1 MEQSLV
7 SSGSVSSPPESR
19 QRDRSVDNLKV
30 ALVIGVIV
38 GHTTMAWTGMGTWV
52 FDEPMVR
59 EPLLTIASML
69 ALLGGLFGM
78 AMFFFIAGMYTAP
91 SLARKGAGKFLVD
104 RAIRLGVP
112 MLFFMFLLS
121 PVVEYVDPDAAGWD
135 QGFWAFTLHI
145 WWPPVPGPTWFLG
158 ILLLFSAVY
167 AVVRTMRPRQLGDDP
182 PLRPRHLVTAALI
195 VALSS
200 YLVRIAIPLG
210 DEVWHLALAQAPAW
224 AVGFALGVLG
234 AERRWFKPIP
244 PHMVAAARRAA
255 WVAITALLLVGIL
268 ASSLDRFSGG
278 ATWES
283 MLAAVIEAILVVT
296 MPLWLL
302 SIFRRRFDRQG
313 PLGRKMSRSAFAAYV
328 LHQLVL
334 VGLVLAS
341 HYTPWAPE
349 VEYLLVSGLG
359 VAVSFLLGW
368 WLTRL
373 PGVSRVV

>member
-1 MEQSLV
+1 M
-7 SSGSVSSPPESR
+7 SSPPESR

-30 ALVIGVIV
+30 ALVIGVIL

-59 EPLLTIASML
+59 EPLLTVASML

-78 AMFFFIAGMYTAP
+78 ATFFFIAGMYTAP
-91 SLARKGAGKFLVD
+91 SLARKGVGKFLVD
-104 RAIRLGVP
+104 RAIRLGIP
-112 MLFFMFLLS
+112 MLFFMLLLS
-121 PVVEYVDPDAAGWD
+121 PVVEYADPDAAGWD
-135 QGFWAFTLHI
+135 QGFWAFTLHT

-158 ILLLFSAVY
+158 VLLLFSAVY
-167 AVVRTMRPRQLGDDP
+167 AVIRTMRPRQLVDDP

-210 DEVWHLALAQAPAW
+210 EEVWHLALAQAPAW
-224 AVGFALGVLG
+224 AVGFTLGVLG
-234 AERRWFKPIP
+234 AERGWFKPIP

-255 WVAITALLLVGIL
+255 WVAITALLLVGVL
-268 ASSLDRFSGG
+268 ASSIDRFSGG

-283 MLAAVIEAILVVT
+283 LLAAVIEAILVVT

-313 PLGRKMSRSAFAAYV
+313 PLGRKMSRSAFAAFV

-341 HYTPWAPE
+341 HYTPLAPE

-359 VAVSFLLGW
+359 VSVSFLLGW